1 MKYFIL
7 IKDGYIDAIGIG
19 GGTEITEEKYAQ
31 IMEIIRNKPHKY
43 GYDYRLREDMTWEE
57 YELPEPE
64 EDENIDPTEIAEALE
79 EIV

>member
-7 IKDGYIDAIGIG
+7 VKDGHIDAIGTG
-19 GGTEITEEKYAQ
+19 GGTEITKEKYAQ
-31 IMEIIRNKPHKY
+31 IMEIIRNKPHKDGY
-43 GYDYRLREDMTWEE
+43 GYRLREDLTWEE
-57 YELPEPE
+57 YELPKPE